1 MLLSTHQHPECME
14 HGSMSLCT
22 THGDHSPIEGFAP
35 NGKILFPLVTDDDAR
50 TVFRSLEG
58 RVVVSNDSLTPV
70 SVTLRPMR
78 DFYVGILQV
87 GDNPKGL
94 VASFD
99 QDLFRILR
107 KTEETE
113 GYIRVIPLMGDTEDS
128 SGEVKLLKRYR
139 IQDGNSDAIAV
150 APDDDGYVY
159 LHVGFVLDDFE
170 DIAEL
175 RLQNTQTREYWFDA
189 DDGNNV
195 VYLGIVRVNLQ
206 TGDRNDMFELRM
218 AYQILNDQM
227 RTDALGGMFGGSDE
241 LLNMI
246 ESMFGPNSP
255 RARAL
260 AELSDDDENDRLID
274 EGRSS
279 LG

>member
-227 RTDALGGMFGGSDE
+227 RTDALGGAASGNTDA
-241 LLNMI
+241 LLGLLDSI
-246 ESMFGPNSP
+246 FGPTV
-255 RARAL
+255 AVTAL
-260 AELSDDDENDRLID
+260 AELPDDND
-274 EGRSS
+274 
-279 LG
+279 